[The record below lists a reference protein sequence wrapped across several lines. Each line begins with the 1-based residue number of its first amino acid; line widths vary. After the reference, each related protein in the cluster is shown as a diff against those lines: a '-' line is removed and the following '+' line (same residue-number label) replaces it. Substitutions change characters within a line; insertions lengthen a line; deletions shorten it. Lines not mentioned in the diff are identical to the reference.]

1 MSCLF
6 CKIANKEIQ
15 SKIVL
20 ENEHAV
26 SFHDVNPVAPIHVLV
41 IPKKHIASIHE
52 ATDSDTPLLGELM
65 SMARNVAST
74 LGLGENG
81 YRLVINTGNDGGQSV
96 FHIHLHVIG
105 GRKLGWP
112 PG

>member
-15 SKIVL
+15 SKVVL
-20 ENEHAV
+20 ENDHAI
-26 SFHDVNPVAPIHVLV
+26 SFHDVNPVAPTHVLV

-52 ATDSDTPLLGELM
+52 ATDADTSLLGELLQ
-65 SMARNVAST
+65 MARNVATT
-74 LGLGENG
+74 LGLQQNG
-81 YRLVINTGNDGGQSV
+81 YRLVVNTGKDAGQSV
-96 FHIHLHVIG
+96 FHIHVHVIA
-105 GRKLGWP
+105 GRTLAWP